1 MKTII
6 FDESSA
12 NWTERPNWNI
22 GFLKAKRV
30 YLMDL
35 FNRRGYMYLDRIYEE
50 FGIKWNPG
58 MVNSLYLEKSGPL
71 VIEFEPIEDGKILIH
86 IS

>member
-12 NWTERPNWNI
+12 NWTGRSDWSI

-30 YLMDL
+30 YLTDL

-50 FGIKWNPG
+50 FGIRWNPG
-58 MVNSLYLEKSGPL
+58 MVNSLYLAKSGPL
-71 VIEFEPIEDGKILIH
+71 VIKFEPIEDGRILIH

>member
-1 MKTII
+1 MKNII

-12 NWTERPNWNI
+12 NWTGRPDWNI

-50 FGIKWNPG
+50 FGIGWNPG

-71 VIEFEPIEDGKILIH
+71 VIEFEPIEDGRILIH